1 MKKAILLIAFILSF
15 SALMHSQ
22 ETNKSVSLTSG
33 KWRIESLKIGEE
45 KEDFSKCKNSWMI
58 FEKNGNYQ
66 LVIRKTEKK
75 GQWKLLEDKQT
86 IKFENEGDDTNGFQI
101 LKLND
106 KELLFST
113 KENDVVYTMTL
124 KK

>member
-1 MKKAILLIAFILSF
+1 MKKAILLIAFLLSF
-15 SALMHSQ
+15 SALMYSQ
-22 ETNKSVSLTSG
+22 EIKKSASLTSG

-45 KEDFSKCKNSWMI
+45 KEDLSNCKNSWMV
-58 FEKNGNYQ
+58 FEKDGNYQ

-75 GQWKLLEDKQT
+75 GQWKLLEDKKT

>member
-1 MKKAILLIAFILSF
+1 MKKAILLIAFLLSF
-15 SALMHSQ
+15 SALMYSQ
-22 ETNKSVSLTSG
+22 ETKKSACLTSG

-45 KEDFSKCKNSWMI
+45 KEDLSNCKNSWMV
-58 FEKNGNYQ
+58 FEKDGNYQ

-75 GQWKLLEDKQT
+75 GQWKLLEDKKI
-86 IKFENEGDDTNGFQI
+86 IKFENEGDDTDGFQI